1 VNLLAD
7 SIAQAAL
14 QADSVNQVSGDV
26 IDEKIDVGVGAIFP
40 HRRGAEENSETNAG
54 LRAEGVSQ
62 TAQ

>member
-1 VNLLAD
+1 
-7 SIAQAAL
+7 
-14 QADSVNQVSGDV
+14 V